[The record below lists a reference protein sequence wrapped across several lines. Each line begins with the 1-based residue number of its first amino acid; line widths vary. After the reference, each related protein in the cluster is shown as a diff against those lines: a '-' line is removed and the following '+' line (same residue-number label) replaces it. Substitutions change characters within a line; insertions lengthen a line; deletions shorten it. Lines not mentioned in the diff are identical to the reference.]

1 MENENKKKTNAPIDE
16 AYIMSIM
23 AGETKK
29 PEKATEEPQAEQKE
43 LIDEKPASK
52 ERTRQKKVSG
62 FSYGERFL
70 NGHTMTRRG
79 DKSIYIR
86 QEYHERLPVLYRLS
100 VRIKYPCM
108 LIWTIFSNTIL
119 NSLRKPSPM
128 ILMRNLNPYFK
139 VFDYGNNNC
148 YLPADCYC
156 AAGKG

>member
-43 LIDEKPASK
+43 PIDEKPASK

-86 QEYHERLPVLYRLS
+86 QEYHERLSRIVQVIGEDKIPLYAYLDN
-100 VRIKYPCM
+100 ILEHHFEQFEKAITDDFNEKFKP
-108 LIWTIFSNTIL
+108 IF
-119 NSLRKPSPM
+119 
-128 ILMRNLNPYFK
+128 
-139 VFDYGNNNC
+139 
-148 YLPADCYC
+148 
-156 AAGKG
+156 